1 MLPPPPDAIAW
12 PPSQHGSP
20 ASSWSVSMSVSWA
33 LRGVRVDG
41 RLGARFVAIVFAVVK
56 TSPSAVREIFVCA
69 GW

>member
-1 MLPPPPDAIAW
+1 
-12 PPSQHGSP
+12 
-20 ASSWSVSMSVSWA
+20 MSVSWA